1 MKNQRKIG
9 QLNGLVI
16 SSALGLGLLL
26 ISNDSAQAVSFNW
39 SFSNV
44 IGGIGGTVSGTLEVP
59 EGNDVAASSVI
70 LTETTNPV
78 FDSLVGLDFTTL
90 SIFSNRFN
98 VSDGKITAAFFG
110 TDFFSNDTNLSLELN
125 SEQFGDDNSENLG
138 LLTIAGNPLPVNE
151 GGDGICPAQCLQ
163 TAPLLGS
170 NSGEEQFAPNFTPI
184 PESSPVVGLLT
195 ALGLVAGTQ
204 LRKSIIQR

>member
-1 MKNQRKIG
+1 MKNQRKFTQI
-9 QLNGLVI
+9 NGLIV
-16 SSALGLGLLL
+16 SSALGLGFLLMA
-26 ISNDSAQAVSFNW
+26 NGSAQAISFNW

-44 IGGIGGTVSGTLEVP
+44 IGGISGTVSGTLDVA

-70 LTETTNPV
+70 LTETSNPI

-90 SIFSNRFN
+90 PTFSNRFN

-125 SEQFGDDNSENLG
+125 SDVFGDLDSQNLG
-138 LLTIAGNPLPVNE
+138 LLTIAGNPLPIAD
-151 GGDGICPAQCLQ
+151 GGDGICPTQCLQ
-163 TAPLLGS
+163 TAPLFGS

-195 ALGLVAGTQ
+195 ALGLVTGSQ
-204 LRKSIIQR
+204 LRKRMIQR